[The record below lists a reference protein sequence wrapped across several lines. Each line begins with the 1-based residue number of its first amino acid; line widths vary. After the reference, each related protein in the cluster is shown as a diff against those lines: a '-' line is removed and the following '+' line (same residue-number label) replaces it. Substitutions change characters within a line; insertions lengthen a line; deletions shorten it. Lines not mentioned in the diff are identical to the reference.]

1 MIHPFAPWISCLCIS
16 LVPGQLVGTDILFS
30 TSQEW
35 SSTFLFKE
43 LGEKRE
49 GIKKQ
54 ELQD

>member
-1 MIHPFAPWISCLCIS
+1 MIHPFAPWISCLYIS
-16 LVPGQLVGTDILFS
+16 LVPGQLVGEIDIRFS

-54 ELQD
+54 EL